1 MHFMSNA
8 RRVRRWR
15 ARRLGLAALAVTAAG
30 ATVAATTLT
39 PQGTAHADAEVT
51 CSPVKLVS
59 VPGTWEITP
68 SADPNAATGMLK
80 GVTDRLEQRFGS
92 RVSTYTVPYDAQAF
106 TQNETYAD
114 SEQAGLKAAKA
125 AVTKISQ
132 SCPGT
137 RFVGVGYSQGADI
150 VGDLLAQIGNGN
162 GPVPA
167 SDLIAGG
174 NLADP
179 QKGTD
184 GEVVLG
190 NDLPGTQGLLG
201 PRKGGYGALNGK
213 VAEVCLKGDLYCASP
228 KNNHLTL
235 ALGAVLGN
243 VGLTN
248 LLAGANDD
256 LSQSPDPS
264 KTDDPDKKEDGP
276 NPDLSLLPAGIKKLA
291 GQAKHKNAKGAEKTA
306 TDLTALVQP
315 VQALAKLA
323 SNPLL
328 VNALLANP
336 QTHDAGQVLQ
346 TLGQIDMVGLAGDL
360 DKATTAASNND
371 LDSLASV
378 AADATSK
385 IAPLAGVPTGQVAQV
400 TAVLLA
406 LQPTHLLGQANNI
419 LKLTKIDF
427 AGITKAAEAL
437 PEQMKKGDVK
447 GTFRSVN
454 AIEDRLMPLAQIAN
468 DIDFKALGAAL
479 ELIPDQNAQLVG
491 QALIV
496 LDRVN
501 WTRIVRDL
509 RKMQTAVEKFDP
521 RHPPVIDQKHP
532 VKSLNNVFGV
542 NVLGML
548 PQVLDLGEHGL
559 QVAGLKLPNGTLK
572 QLVKEDLTP
581 QHVASE
587 GLQVAVFYA
596 SSVHTAY
603 GDTSVDGTGKPAVET
618 LADWLGER
626 IATS

>member
-1 MHFMSNA
+1 M
-8 RRVRRWR
+8 
-15 ARRLGLAALAVTAAG
+15 AVTAAG
-30 ATVAATTLT
+30 ATVAAATIS
-39 PQGTAHADAEVT
+39 PQRAARADSDVT
-51 CSPVKLVS
+51 CSPVKLIS

-80 GVTDRLEQRFGS
+80 GITDGLQQQFGS

-114 SEQAGLKAAKA
+114 SEQAGLRAARA

-137 RFVGVGYSQGADI
+137 KFVGIGYSQGADI
-150 VGDLLAQIGNGN
+150 VGDLLAQVGNGN

-167 SDLIAGG
+167 GDFIAGG

-190 NDLPGTQGLLG
+190 NELPGTQGLLG

-213 VAEVCLKGDLYCASP
+213 MAEVCLKGDLYCASP
-228 KNNHLTL
+228 KDNHLTL

-248 LLAGANDD
+248 LLNSADDD
-256 LSQSPDPS
+256 LTQSPDPS
-264 KTDDPDKKEDGP
+264 KTDDPDKKEDGA
-276 NPDLSLLPAGIKKLA
+276 NPDLSLLPTGIKKLA
-291 GQAKHKNAKGAEKTA
+291 TQAKHKDAKGARRTA
-306 TDLTALVQP
+306 TNLTALVQP

-346 TLGQIDMVGLAGDL
+346 TLGQIDMAGLASDL
-360 DKATTAASNND
+360 DKATTAASNQD

-378 AADATSK
+378 AADATGK

-400 TAVLLA
+400 TTILLA

-427 AGITKAAEAL
+427 AGITKAARAL

-454 AIEDRLMPLAQIAN
+454 AIEERLMPLAQIAN
-468 DIDFKALGAAL
+468 DIDFRAIGAAL
-479 ELIPDQNAQLVG
+479 ELVPDQNAQLVG
-491 QALIV
+491 KALIV

-509 RKMQTAVEKFDP
+509 RKMQTALEKFDP

-532 VKSLNNVFGV
+532 VKSLDNVFGV

-581 QHVASE
+581 KNVVSE
-587 GLQVAVFYA
+587 GLQVAVFYG
-596 SSVHTAY
+596 SQVHVAY
-603 GDTSVDGTGKPAVET
+603 GTRSVDGTGKPAVDT
-618 LADWLGER
+618 LEEWLGQR
-626 IATS
+626 IAAS

>member
-1 MHFMSNA
+1 MGK
-8 RRVRRWR
+8 RRV
-15 ARRLGLAALAVTAAG
+15 RRLGLAALAVTAAG

-39 PQGTAHADAEVT
+39 PQSPARADSEVT
-51 CSPVKLVS
+51 CSPVKVVS
-59 VPGTWEITP
+59 VPGTWETTP

-80 GVTDRLEQRFGS
+80 GVTDRLQQRFGS

-114 SEQAGLKAAKA
+114 SEQAGLKAARA
-125 AVTKISQ
+125 AVARISQ

-150 VGDLLAQIGNGN
+150 VGDLLAQVGNGG

-201 PRKGGYGALNGK
+201 PRKGGYDALNGK

-228 KNNHLTL
+228 KSNHLTL

-256 LSQSPDPS
+256 LTRSPDPS
-264 KTDDPDKKEDGP
+264 RTDDPDKKEDGK
-276 NPDLSLLPAGIKKLA
+276 NPDLSLLPSGIKKLA
-291 GQAKHKNAKGAEKTA
+291 GQAKRKDTKGAAKTA
-306 TDLTALVQP
+306 TNLTAAIQP
-315 VQALAKLA
+315 LQALARLA

-328 VNALLANP
+328 VNALLADP

-346 TLGQIDMVGLAGDL
+346 TLGQIDMTGLAGDL
-360 DKATTAASNND
+360 DRASTAASGKD
-371 LDSLASV
+371 LNSLVSV
-378 AADATSK
+378 AADATTK
-385 IAPLAGVPTGQVAQV
+385 IAPLAGMPAGQVAQI
-400 TAVLLA
+400 TTILLA
-406 LQPTHLLGQANNI
+406 LQPMHLLGQANNI

-427 AGITKAAEAL
+427 AGITKAARAL

-447 GTFRSVN
+447 GTYRSVN
-454 AIEDRLMPLAQIAN
+454 AIEDRLMPLAQVAD
-468 DIDFKALGAAL
+468 DIDFKAIGAAL
-479 ELIPDQNAQLVG
+479 ELVPDQNAQTVG
-491 QALIV
+491 RALIV
-496 LDRVN
+496 LDRVD
-501 WTRIVRDL
+501 WLRIVRDL
-509 RKMQTAVEKFDP
+509 RKMQTALERFDP
-521 RHPPVIDQKHP
+521 GHPPVIDQKHP

-542 NVLGML
+542 NVYGML
-548 PQVLDLGEHGL
+548 PEVLDLGEHGL
-559 QVAGLKLPNGTLK
+559 QVAGLKLPNGTLTD
-572 QLVKEDLTP
+572 LVKDDLTP
-581 QHVASE
+581 QNVVSE
-587 GLQVAVFYA
+587 SVQAAVFYG
-596 SSVHTAY
+596 SGVHTAY
-603 GDTSVDGTGKPAVET
+603 GTSSVDGTGRPATET

-626 IATS
+626 IAAS